1 MLESDEE
8 IKKIVDNTLAEAINL
23 IELQELLIM
32 CLEILKKFEE
42 VENYENYLVLKRT
55 KVLVSAYVGNMKLS
69 VEEMHQRL
77 TRLSKIVS

>member
-32 CLEILKKFEE
+32 CLEILKEFEE
-42 VENYENYLVLKRT
+42 VENYKNYLILKRT
-55 KVLVSAYVGNMKLS
+55 KVLVSAYVGNMKFS